1 MLNEIEEFHAYT
13 EQPIYKADSKRDTTY
28 MGRFTMDMIL
38 DFNGLARVMTILA
51 RGYLFADAGENPQ
64 DRIDYTRRALCAW
77 CSVPDKEKASPKEDW
92 QFKSDFRK
100 LHGEFPELVDEN
112 GVGWF
117 CRHVH
122 NIARFM
128 KENPDKVN
136 KSAHGKA
143 DMIDKEFDEAWR
155 KKVVQFQVPFFAQGT
170 NGTWI
175 LRFDDVLA
183 DALELGRL
191 RDNSI
196 DLPDKVLKRIE
207 ELRPEKVPLEVIRIL
222 VAYYLANK
230 QEDSE
235 WVVLP
240 VTNFDAYFGST
251 MFSKKWLPAVP
262 ECIIVREKE
271 RMGVARF
278 ALGPAILSDIR
289 HFLLQ
294 KLS

>member
-1 MLNEIEEFHAYT
+1 MLNELEEFRAYT
-13 EQPIYKADSKRDTTY
+13 EVPIYKADSKRDTTY

-38 DFNGLARVMTILA
+38 DFSGLARVLTILA
-51 RGYLFADAGENPQ
+51 RGYLSADIEENPR

-77 CSVPDKEKASPKEDW
+77 CSVQDKKKASPKEDW
-92 QFKSDFRK
+92 QFKSDFK
-100 LHGEFPELVDEN
+100 ELHGEFPELVDAN

-117 CRHVH
+117 CCHVH

-128 KENPDKVN
+128 KDNPDKVS
-136 KSAHGKA
+136 KTAYIKA
-143 DMIDKEFDEAWR
+143 DVIDKEFDAAWR
-155 KKVVQFQVPFFAQGT
+155 RKVVQFQVPIFAQGT
-170 NGTWI
+170 NGAWV

-183 DALELGRL
+183 DALELGPL

-196 DLPDKVLKRIE
+196 DLPDNVIKRIE
-207 ELRPEKVPLEVIRIL
+207 ELRPEKVPAEVICSL

-251 MFSKKWLPAVP
+251 MFSRKWLPAIP
-262 ECIIVREKE
+262 ESIIVREKE

-278 ALGPAILSDIR
+278 APGPAILPDIR

>member
-1 MLNEIEEFHAYT
+1 MLNELEEFKAYT
-13 EQPIYKADSKRDTTY
+13 EVPIYKADSKRDTTY

-38 DFNGLARVMTILA
+38 DFNGLARVLTILA
-51 RGYLFADAGENPQ
+51 RGYLFINADKDPR
-64 DRIDYTRRALCAW
+64 DRIDYARRALCAW
-77 CSVPDKEKASPKEDW
+77 CSVPDKKKASPKEDW
-92 QFKSDFRK
+92 QFGSDFRE

-112 GVGWF
+112 GTGWF

-128 KENPDKVN
+128 KNNPDSVSKT
-136 KSAHGKA
+136 AYIKA
-143 DMIDKEFDEAWR
+143 DVIDKEFDAAWR
-155 KKVVQFQVPFFAQGT
+155 KKVVQFQVPIFAQGT
-170 NGTWI
+170 SGAWV

-183 DALELGRL
+183 DTLELGPL
-191 RDNSI
+191 RDNSL
-196 DLPDKVLKRIE
+196 DLPDNVIKRIE

-222 VAYYLANK
+222 VAYYTVNK
-230 QEDSE
+230 PKDSD

-262 ECIIVREKE
+262 ESIIAREKE

-278 ALGPAILSDIR
+278 APGPAILPDIR

>member
-92 QFKSDFRK
+92 QFKSDFRE
-100 LHGEFPELVDEN
+100 LHGEFPKLVDEN

-122 NIARFM
+122 NIVQFI
-128 KENPDKVN
+128 KNNPDKVS
-136 KSAHGKA
+136 KAAYGKA
-143 DMIDKEFDEAWR
+143 DAIDKEFDAAWR
-155 KKVVQFQVPFFAQGT
+155 KKVVQFQVPIFAQGT
-170 NGTWI
+170 NGAWV

-183 DALELGRL
+183 DALELGPL
-191 RDNSI
+191 RDNRI
-196 DLPDKVLKRIE
+196 DLPDDVLKRIE
-207 ELRPEKVPLEVIRIL
+207 ELRPEKVPAEVIRTL
-222 VAYYLANK
+222 VAYYIANK
-230 QEDSE
+230 PEDSV

-251 MFSKKWLPAVP
+251 MFSKKWLPAIP
-262 ECIIVREKE
+262 ESIIAREKE
-271 RMGVARF
+271 RIGVARF
-278 ALGPAILSDIR
+278 APGPAILPDIR

>member
-38 DFNGLARVMTILA
+38 DFNGLARVLTILA
-51 RGYLFADAGENPQ
+51 RGYLFINADKDPR
-64 DRIDYTRRALCAW
+64 DRIDYARRVLCAW
-77 CSVPDKEKASPKEDW
+77 CSVQDKKKASPEEDW
-92 QFKSDFRK
+92 QFKSDFK
-100 LHGEFPELVDEN
+100 ELHGEFPKLVDEN

-136 KSAHGKA
+136 KSAYGKA

-155 KKVVQFQVPFFAQGT
+155 KKVVQFQVPIFAQGT
-170 NGTWI
+170 NGTCI

-183 DALELGRL
+183 DALELGPL

-196 DLPDKVLKRIE
+196 DLPDDVLKRIE
-207 ELRPEKVPLEVIRIL
+207 ELRPEKVPAEVVRIL

-230 QEDSE
+230 QEGSE

>member
-128 KENPDKVN
+128 KENSDKVS
-136 KSAHGKA
+136 KTAYGKA
-143 DMIDKEFDEAWR
+143 DAIDKEFDAAWR
-155 KKVVQFQVPFFAQGT
+155 KKVVQFQVPIFSQGT
-170 NGTWI
+170 NGAWV

-183 DALELGRL
+183 DALELG
-191 RDNSI
+191 
-196 DLPDKVLKRIE
+196 
-207 ELRPEKVPLEVIRIL
+207 PL
-222 VAYYLANK
+222 
-230 QEDSE
+230 
-235 WVVLP
+235 
-240 VTNFDAYFGST
+240 
-251 MFSKKWLPAVP
+251 
-262 ECIIVREKE
+262 
-271 RMGVARF
+271 
-278 ALGPAILSDIR
+278 
-289 HFLLQ
+289 
-294 KLS
+294 